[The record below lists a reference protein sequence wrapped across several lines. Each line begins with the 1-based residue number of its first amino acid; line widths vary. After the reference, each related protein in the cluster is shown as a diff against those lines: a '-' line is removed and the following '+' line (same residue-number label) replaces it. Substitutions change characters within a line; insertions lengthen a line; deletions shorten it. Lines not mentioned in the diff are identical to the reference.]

1 MKDLLDNQ
9 GEENIQEI
17 IQQKAVSSLSKVPTT
32 APTGAPGV
40 AAPQGDPFVPVD
52 NNPYH
57 LAEDEIEQYD
67 INESNFDFRMYKYL
81 AYTHTD
87 RNGVSTDY
95 PDEYGRYIL
104 VIKKSDPTNKR
115 LGYISIPVGNPPL
128 GFDDASKQTE
138 SDISKLKRDF
148 PAYVFIP

>member
-1 MKDLLDNQ
+1 MAN
-9 GEENIQEI
+9 
-17 IQQKAVSSLSKVPTT
+17 VPTT
-32 APTGAPGV
+32 ATRAAAA

-57 LAEDEIEQYD
+57 LSEDEIEVYEA
-67 INESNFDFRMYKYL
+67 NETNFDFRMYKYL
-81 AYTHTD
+81 AYTHID
-87 RNGVSTDY
+87 RNRVATEY

-104 VIKKSDPTNKR
+104 IIKKSDPANKR

-148 PAYVFIP
+148 PAYVFVP